1 MLQRVHDKRRYVY
14 FDARKGFE
22 IHGSTFHTMY
32 FSFWFEELLLSGQIF
47 LPD

>member
-22 IHGSTFHTMY
+22 IHAALFILCIFH
-32 FSFWFEELLLSGQIF
+32 SG
-47 LPD
+47 LKSSS